1 MTARLMLGAAVVLA
15 LSSPAAAQVITPGN
29 GYPDSWQVQI
39 YPVIGD
45 PCGPGNPPGC
55 IMTIGDIM
63 HLYLGEGLGVYNNP
77 SNSTSSAQCG
87 LNGPAPAASPN
98 PIANPD
104 VIIWTDPVDPTKYCW
119 AGVPPNFLISFL
131 ADGTQYVFRMATMVG
146 SLVSPEGPPSGP
158 FIYKVPIAPAQAGTV
173 ILADVSSGPPPPP
186 PAPDPLQCVPPLGPQ
201 SLAMFITDWSAT
213 TGRPGSRAH
222 VDFQITSLS
231 AITKLR
237 ARLNGADVA
246 AAAGN
251 DVGSLWFTTPA
262 SGTYAL
268 TVYAE
273 NAYGCT
279 RETMSPRTVV
289 VP

>member
-15 LSSPAAAQVITPGN
+15 LSSPAAAQVITPGG
-29 GYPDSWQVQI
+29 GYPDSWALQLYAYPLTPCSITDPTTGVVTLGPSPCKLQVL
-39 YPVIGD
+39 
-45 PCGPGNPPGC
+45 
-55 IMTIGDIM
+55 
-63 HLYLGEGLGVYNNP
+63 HLYLGEGMGVYNGA
-77 SNSTSSAQCG
+77 SNTSLAAQCG
-87 LNGPAPAASPN
+87 LLGPVPGSSDPV
-98 PIANPD
+98 NPD
-104 VIIWTDPVDPTKYCW
+104 VVIWTDPVNPLDYCW
-119 AGVPPNFLISFL
+119 AGIPSLPYI
-131 ADGTQYVFRMATMVG
+131 AGMDGAYVFTLAEVIG
-146 SLVSPEGPPSGP
+146 SVTGLESPPSTP
-158 FIYKVPIAPAQAGTV
+158 FTAVVPLVPSAPVV
-173 ILADVSSGPPPPP
+173 IPASSLPVTTP
-186 PAPDPLQCVPPLGPQ
+186 PDPLQCVPPLGPQ
-201 SLAMFITDWSAT
+201 ALAMFITDWSAT

-279 RETMSPRTVV
+279 RETLSPRTVV